1 MNSACGLVIRC
12 GDVTW
17 RSGITHNPLN
27 KILCRYARATIES
40 NPSTLLKSSSEEKY
54 SVGSSNLVW
63 SELLAEA
70 FKSKVRLFCLFEWCC
85 LQRSWNL
92 ILAWLHVK
100 MHGFSRW
107 VDVAIFFYQLDTS
120 GICISPQNA
129 SFLLFITYFNSRKVK
144 ICYNSEVILGFKCH
158 TSICRLAFSLYSHSL
173 HLCLIYQQK
182 AIYGRNP

>member
-1 MNSACGLVIRC
+1 MIISQTKQAGERLAFCNSDTAPAMNSACGLVIRR

-17 RSGITHNPLN
+17 RSWITHNPLY

-54 SVGSSNLVW
+54 SVRSSNLVW
-63 SELLAEA
+63 SELLAGA

-100 MHGFSRW
+100 CMAFHVGSTLRSSFTNWIRQAF
-107 VDVAIFFYQLDTS
+107 VYLHKMRHFY
-120 GICISPQNA
+120 
-129 SFLLFITYFNSRKVK
+129 
-144 ICYNSEVILGFKCH
+144 
-158 TSICRLAFSLYSHSL
+158 SL
-173 HLCLIYQQK
+173 
-182 AIYGRNP
+182 